1 MVRQLYPR
9 REIFPVPDE
18 RLKRLEDEVRAL
30 REALQL
36 LARAT
41 VDGDKS
47 VVQRLEE
54 ALHRVEAG
62 TRHGR

>member
-1 MVRQLYPR
+1 
-9 REIFPVPDE
+9 VPDE
-18 RLKRLEDEVRAL
+18 RLKRLEDQVQAL

-54 ALHRVEAG
+54 ALHRVEAA
-62 TRHGR
+62 TRHGH